1 VADQSA
7 GVPALPAGSGPARP
21 QRRSPWR
28 RWWWIWALIPVGL
41 AGIALVILAVV
52 ASRYEPLGFGSLSNS
67 AEAFPGL
74 PTGQGIHEVNT
85 VGGLHEDVY
94 IPPQRGTFSLFA
106 DVANNGTHPVTIT
119 AVRLP
124 AGSPISLAGPV
135 RYSYMGMGPNP
146 DNEMPPPASRV
157 LHSVVLQPGEQLF
170 LGFPVHMWPC
180 GQKDGWMSLSEFD
193 VTMKYLSFAHTVAL
207 PWGMRDDSLIML
219 PNGGTPGQKDT
230 VCAPGTT
237 KANLPKTGPDSEG
250 PTAVA
255 GSIIRVDKGG
265 DTGEL
270 RLMEMN
276 APDAATNLT
285 GKVPAC
291 LQASGARPATYRM
304 ANFDLNWAGINV
316 GQRGPAPAVR
326 LSITG
331 PGGQPMIAA
340 DWQGAVGGRVGCRA
354 VLSLSLGQQG
364 KGWQL
369 VYGLAM
375 RAPRHGAL
383 TSLRVTID
391 GNAITVPLVP
401 ACPLESD
408 GSGDSDGSACFDG
421 TELGG
426 DWTAGTPYS
435 VSVNG

>member
-1 VADQSA
+1 
-7 GVPALPAGSGPARP
+7 
-21 QRRSPWR
+21 
-28 RWWWIWALIPVGL
+28 
-41 AGIALVILAVV
+41 
-52 ASRYEPLGFGSLSNS
+52 
-67 AEAFPGL
+67 
-74 PTGQGIHEVNT
+74 
-85 VGGLHEDVY
+85 
-94 IPPQRGTFSLFA
+94 
-106 DVANNGTHPVTIT
+106 
-119 AVRLP
+119 
-124 AGSPISLAGPV
+124 
-135 RYSYMGMGPNP
+135 M
-146 DNEMPPPASRV
+146 SRV

-180 GQKDGWMSLSEFD
+180 GQQGGWMSLSEFD
-193 VTMKYLSFAHTVAL
+193 VTMKYLDFAHTVAL

-304 ANFDLNWAGINV
+304 VNFDLNW
-316 GQRGPAPAVR
+316 PASTWARAARPRPCGSRSLVLAVR
-326 LSITG
+326 
-331 PGGQPMIAA
+331 PMIAA
-340 DWQGAVGGRVGCRA
+340 DWQGAVGGPAGCRA
-354 VLSLSLGQQG
+354 VLGLPPRPAGQN
-364 KGWQL
+364 WQL
-369 VYGLAM
+369 VLGLAM

-391 GNAITVPLVP
+391 GHAVTVPLVP

-408 GSGDSDGSACFDG
+408 GGTRTDRPASTAPSWAVPGPPAPRTRSA
-421 TELGG
+421 
-426 DWTAGTPYS
+426 
-435 VSVNG
+435 

>member
-1 VADQSA
+1 M
-7 GVPALPAGSGPARP
+7 
-21 QRRSPWR
+21 RS
-28 RWWWIWALIPVGL
+28 RWWLWALIPVGL
-41 AGIALVILAVV
+41 ACVALVILAVA
-52 ASRYEPLGFGSLSNS
+52 ASRYEPLGFGNTGNS

-74 PTGQGIHEVNT
+74 PTGQGIHLVNT
-85 VGGLHEDVY
+85 VGELHEDVY

-106 DVANNGTHPVTIT
+106 DVTNNGTHPVTIT
-119 AVRLP
+119 SVRLP

-146 DNEMPPPASRV
+146 DDEVPPPVSRV

-193 VTMKYLSFAHTVAL
+193 VTMKYLSFAHTIAL

-237 KANLPKTGPDSEG
+237 KANLPKTRPDSEG

-276 APDAATNLT
+276 APDAVTNLT

-291 LQASGARPATYRM
+291 VEAGGVRPATYRM
-304 ANFDLNWAGINV
+304 VSFDLNWAGINV
-316 GQRGPAPAVR
+316 GQSGPAPAVR

-331 PGGQPMIAA
+331 PGGQAMIAA
-340 DWQGAVGGRVGCRA
+340 GWQGAVGGPVGCRA
-354 VLSLSLGQQG
+354 VLGYHLGPQG
-364 KGWQL
+364 KNWQL
-369 VYGLAM
+369 VLGLAM
-375 RAPRHGAL
+375 RAPRHGPL
-383 TSLRVTID
+383 TSLEVTID

-401 ACPLESD
+401 ACSP
-408 GSGDSDGSACFDG
+408 DSDGSACFDG

-426 DWTAGTPYS
+426 EWTPGTPYS
-435 VSVNG
+435 VSVSG

>member
-1 VADQSA
+1 M
-7 GVPALPAGSGPARP
+7 
-21 QRRSPWR
+21 RS
-28 RWWWIWALIPVGL
+28 RWWLWALIPVGL
-41 AGIALVILAVV
+41 ACVALVILAVA
-52 ASRYEPLGFGSLSNS
+52 ASRYEPLGFGNTGNS

-74 PTGQGIHEVNT
+74 PTGQGIHLVNT
-85 VGGLHEDVY
+85 VGELHEDVY

-106 DVANNGTHPVTIT
+106 DVTNNGTHPVTIT
-119 AVRLP
+119 SVRLP

-146 DNEMPPPASRV
+146 DDEMPPPVSRV

-193 VTMKYLSFAHTVAL
+193 VTMKYLSFAHTIAL

-237 KANLPKTGPDSEG
+237 KANLPKTRPDSEG

-276 APDAATNLT
+276 APDAVTNLT

-291 LQASGARPATYRM
+291 VEAGGARPATYRM
-304 ANFDLNWAGINV
+304 VNFDLNWAGINV
-316 GQRGPAPAVR
+316 GQSGPAPAVR

-331 PGGQPMIAA
+331 PCGQAMITAG
-340 DWQGAVGGRVGCRA
+340 WQGAVGGPVGCRA
-354 VLSLSLGQQG
+354 VLGYHLGPQG
-364 KGWQL
+364 KNWQL
-369 VYGLAM
+369 VLGLAM
-375 RAPRHGAL
+375 RAPRHGPL
-383 TSLRVTID
+383 TSLEVTID

-401 ACPLESD
+401 ACSPA
-408 GSGDSDGSACFDG
+408 SDGSACFDG

-426 DWTAGTPYS
+426 EWTRGTPYS
-435 VSVNG
+435 VSVSG

>member
-1 VADQSA
+1 V
-7 GVPALPAGSGPARP
+7 
-21 QRRSPWR
+21 
-28 RWWWIWALIPVGL
+28 
-41 AGIALVILAVV
+41 VILAVA
-52 ASRYEPLGFGSLSNS
+52 ASHYEPLGFGNTGNS

-74 PTGQGIHEVNT
+74 PAGQGIHLVNT

-106 DVANNGTHPVTIT
+106 DVTNNGTHPVTIT
-119 AVRLP
+119 SVRLP
-124 AGSPISLAGPV
+124 PGSPISLAGPV
-135 RYSYMGMGPNP
+135 RYSTTGMGPNP
-146 DNEMPPPASRV
+146 ENQMPPPVSRV
-157 LHSVVLQPGEQLF
+157 LHSVVVQPGDELF

-180 GQKDGWMSLSEFD
+180 GQKYGWASLSEFD
-193 VTMKYLSFAHTVAL
+193 VTMKYLTFTHTVAV
-207 PWGMRDDSLIML
+207 PWGMKTDSLVMHGT
-219 PNGGTPGQKDT
+219 GGMPGQKDT

-237 KANLPKTGPDSEG
+237 KANLPKTQPDSEG

-291 LQASGARPATYRM
+291 LRAGGARPATYRM
-304 ANFDLNWAGINV
+304 VNFDLNWAGIDV

-331 PGGQPMIAA
+331 PGGQAMIAV
-340 DWQGAVGGRVGCRA
+340 DWQGAAGGRAGCRA
-354 VLSLSLGQQG
+354 VLSLPLGQQG
-364 KGWQL
+364 EGWQL
-369 VYGLAM
+369 VLGLAM

-421 TELGG
+421 IELGG
-426 DWTAGTPYS
+426 DWSAGTPYS
-435 VSVNG
+435 VSVSG